1 MVVQSPFTGQQRAGT
16 VRLGQAGQTLRP
28 GCGGGVPPSARGGRP
43 PRSRTVALSAPEQ
56 SCGRLGAAV
65 QPLQPLRAL
74 QTLQTLQPP
83 ATSWEAPP
91 SATPFRCAWHP
102 GCPWWCRKALGPA
115 CSSRSWAEERAAGAA
130 ARRTAGHSTI
140 RGGLKKSGRPSGDV
154 LIRVVRW
161 SEACGGRGACSTSSE
176 GLPSRQGVSTV
187 LAGRA
192 CTRRYL

>member
-74 QTLQTLQPP
+74 QTLQTLQTP

-91 SATPFRCAWHP
+91 SARRFA
-102 GCPWWCRKALGPA
+102 ALGIQA
-115 CSSRSWAEERAAGAA
+115 VRGGA
-130 ARRTAGHSTI
+130 ARRWARHAVPGH
-140 RGGLKKSGRPSGDV
+140 GLRSGP
-154 LIRVVRW
+154 L
-161 SEACGGRGACSTSSE
+161 A
-176 GLPSRQGVSTV
+176 LPRAARQATPQ
-187 LAGRA
+187 
-192 CTRRYL
+192 